1 MTKQKIF
8 EVRWTIEKKVL
19 KTIAGIAVLAMVCF
33 NDTIADVMEDV
44 MDAIGDFIYDYTAL
58 GHSEAQDIME
68 VTCIYLIVV
77 GIDRFFT
84 KVIPWTIKKLQKKQP
99 TQETEVSE

>member
-1 MTKQKIF
+1 MTKQKFF
-8 EVRWTIEKKVL
+8 EARWKIEKKL
-19 KTIAGIAVLAMVCF
+19 IKTIAGIAVFGLVCF
-33 NDTIADVMEDV
+33 NDTIADALEDV

-58 GHSEAQDIME
+58 GHSEVQDIMM
-68 VTCIYLIVV
+68 VTCLYLIVV

-84 KVIPWTIKKLQKKQP
+84 KVIPWAFKKLRKKQP